1 VPSSITFD
9 SPVSTSSQNIKA
21 EPSSFDYSAAID
33 PALQGGDLSTSAD
46 TPTSQ
51 YQQLRIEG
59 ADEEPGVSPDS
70 KAKKM
75 RVDELIALGGVAP
88 PTPSSPLSA
97 EMMDE
102 VTKLYYELYMGG
114 LTLFFE
120 SRWYELK
127 DSQGENSVFASILH
141 QNPPTLA
148 LFTSF
153 LQTISEVKST
163 HPRDLGY
170 SSHLELSLIW
180 ALARLP
186 GTCLPKEG
194 SYQHN
199 GIAPSDGN
207 PWETMNRVQVF
218 ETLVSGETLLH
229 NPLTPPTV
237 ENISTAR
244 QHEFEFWYQLAEFLQ
259 QRHGSASPA
268 DVATREFYL
277 GQLRARLDGRE
288 NRDVLYSM
296 VVLREYTAHWDA
308 AANEQTVPSHLEE
321 SDPRCKLAVATR
333 FIRDEAAPSGGT
345 GGTTNVVRR
354 LADVAY
360 RSFVRPG
367 VNAGSRQRRG

>member
-1 VPSSITFD
+1 MRRYH
-9 SPVSTSSQNIKA
+9 SPIP
-21 EPSSFDYSAAID
+21 EF
-33 PALQGGDLSTSAD
+33 ALAYKCFS
-46 TPTSQ
+46 
-51 YQQLRIEG
+51 
-59 ADEEPGVSPDS
+59 
-70 KAKKM
+70 AKKM
-75 RVDELIALGGVAP
+75 KVDELIALGGVPP
-88 PTPSSPLSA
+88 PTPSSPLST

-102 VTKLYYELYMGG
+102 ITKLYYELYMRG
-114 LTLFFE
+114 LALFFE

-127 DSQGENSVFASILH
+127 DSQGENSAFTSVLH

-163 HPRDLGY
+163 HPRDLDY
-170 SSHLELSLIW
+170 SSHLESSLIW

-186 GTCLPKEG
+186 ETLLPKEG
-194 SYQHN
+194 PHQSN
-199 GIAPSDGN
+199 GVAPSDGS
-207 PWETMNRVQVF
+207 PWETINRVQVF
-218 ETLVSGETLLH
+218 ETLVSGETLLY
-229 NPLTPPTV
+229 NPLVPPTI

-244 QHEFEFWYQLAEFLQ
+244 QHELEFWYQLAEYLQ
-259 QRHGSASPA
+259 ERHASSSPS
-268 DVATREFYL
+268 DVATRELHL

-296 VVLREYTAHWDA
+296 VVLREYTARWDA
-308 AANEQTVPSHLEE
+308 ATNEQTVPSHLEE

-333 FIRDEAAPSGGT
+333 FIRDEAASSGGS

-367 VNAGSRQRRG
+367 VNAGSRLRRGG